1 MYKNF
6 QNFDENIVIK
16 NEITKISIEN
26 TQLKQEL
33 QESKAKN
40 DKMKNKIIQINHSND
55 ILKLE
60 KEIMEDR
67 IKGLYDS

>member
-33 QESKAKN
+33 QDSKAKN